1 MLPHFPLT
9 QHRHLSPLVPTLPP
23 LCRIHGYELYY
34 SMELFDPAYD
44 IYWLKYPLLKKMM
57 ADRRDVEWFLW
68 MDTDTLITDFDFDI
82 PFDKYQGFD
91 LVFSGKDQ
99 KVSSLPLFFKRR

>member
-1 MLPHFPLT
+1 
-9 QHRHLSPLVPTLPP
+9 
-23 LCRIHGYELYY
+23 
-34 SMELFDPAYD
+34 MELFDPVYD

-68 MDTDTLITDFDFDI
+68 MDTDTLITDFAFDI

-99 KVSSLPLFFKRR
+99 KVGSLPLYFYER